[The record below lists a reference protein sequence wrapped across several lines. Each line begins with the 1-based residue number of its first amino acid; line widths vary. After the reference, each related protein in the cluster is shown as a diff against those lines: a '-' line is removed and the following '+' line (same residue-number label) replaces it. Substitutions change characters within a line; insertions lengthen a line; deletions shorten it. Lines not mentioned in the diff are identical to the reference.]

1 MKPRSSWPASAYV
14 VVLILL
20 LLAALLQGW
29 VYEQTRSAYR
39 AVGFNDGRIH
49 QREETMRLVEKN
61 LTIPLCDSRQ
71 SAPRSVEF
79 VSVKA
84 VSVHMVVA
92 EPDTAKFCRMP

>member
-84 VSVHMVVA
+84 VSVHTVVA
-92 EPDTAKFCRMP
+92 GPDTAKFCRMP

>member
-20 LLAALLQGW
+20 FLAALLQGW

-61 LTIPLCDSRQ
+61 LT
-71 SAPRSVEF
+71 
-79 VSVKA
+79 
-84 VSVHMVVA
+84 
-92 EPDTAKFCRMP
+92 